1 MVVKGIYS
9 VMGNKNEM
17 YHFNLR
23 YQISN
28 GKWQN
33 DAFKKCKP

>member
-33 DAFKKCKP
+33 DEP